1 MQTDSVEA
9 HAANVAGPT
18 PLVLRPPAT
27 RGGASMLKTMAPGV
41 LLASAVGAVSFF
53 VAQKTPAMSPLIWA
67 ILIGA
72 VAANLMSLPAVLL
85 PGITFAAKQVL
96 RLAVGLLGLRLGIS
110 QVLAVG
116 PVGIAVVLSSVVG
129 TFLFSSWV
137 GKKFGLSR
145 TLSTVLAAGTSICG
159 AAAIVAVAGVIDA
172 KEEETAVGVGTV
184 TLYGTLAMFLYPVI
198 GHLIGMSPS
207 AFGLWAGASIHEV
220 AQVVAAAFSFSA
232 AGAES
237 SAVEIATVVK
247 LGRVLMLAPMA
258 VALSLSFRK
267 ARGESGAAKVSP
279 VPWFIGVF
287 IATVALRS
295 LDVVPA
301 PVMNRLVQVDTL
313 LLAVAM
319 AGLGL
324 DLRWAKVKAAGLKP
338 LYATLLGTVFIGLS
352 TLGLV
357 KILA

>member
-1 MQTDSVEA
+1 MQNESVISSPNPA
-9 HAANVAGPT
+9 PDVAPAVT
-18 PLVLRPPAT
+18 RPPASS
-27 RGGASMLKTMAPGV
+27 GGAANFKTLAPGV
-41 LLASAVGAVSFF
+41 LLATAVGAVSFLI
-53 VAQKTPAMSPLIWA
+53 AQKTPAMSPLIWA

-72 VAANLMSLPAVLL
+72 VTVNLVKLPVVLQ
-85 PGITFAAKQVL
+85 PGITFSAKQIL
-96 RLAVGLLGLRLGIS
+96 RLAVGLLGLRLGIA

-116 PVGIAVVLSSVVG
+116 PVGVAVVLFAVVG

-159 AAAIVAVAGVIDA
+159 AAAIVAVAGVVDA

-198 GHLIGMSPS
+198 GHLFGMSPS
-207 AFGLWAGASIHEV
+207 SFGLWAGASIHEV

-232 AGAES
+232 AGAEG

-258 VALSLSFRK
+258 IALSLSFRK
-267 ARGESGAAKVSP
+267 ARGQSGAAKVSP
-279 VPWFIGVF
+279 MPWFIGVF

-295 LDVVPA
+295 LNVVPA
-301 PVMNRLVQVDTL
+301 DVMNRLVQFDTL

-338 LYATLLGTVFIGLS
+338 LYATLLGTVFIGIT

-357 KILA
+357 KLLG